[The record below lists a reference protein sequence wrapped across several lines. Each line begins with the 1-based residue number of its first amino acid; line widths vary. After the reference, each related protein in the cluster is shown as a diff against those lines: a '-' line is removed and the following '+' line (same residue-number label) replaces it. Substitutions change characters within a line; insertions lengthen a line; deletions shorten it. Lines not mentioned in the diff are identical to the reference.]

1 VALDYKNI
9 GKLFSLNIINI
20 VLNFAY
26 STLMIYLFG
35 TSREIE
41 AFFAASVLGTA
52 VSRFVQTG
60 QLVEIIVPKYHKVK
74 SEIGNQEAMSIIS
87 MMANYM
93 SGIAF
98 LLVLIFIA
106 GGTTVVNWLV
116 PGFEKTAQDHVYQIF
131 CITGFLMPIQI
142 ATNLFQGMLNAENI
156 YGKVELTNT
165 VSLLVNLLI
174 LIIWGHSHTA
184 DILVVGLV
192 FSVIMQFLTTLYY
205 LRQVGYKHS
214 FAFKSQYLPFKE
226 MWQAI
231 SAATFYMGG
240 VQVYMFAFNAALSFL
255 PAGVFAT
262 YRYVE
267 VIYGKVAN
275 VFMMPIST
283 VFFNEINRFLN
294 QQNSSKIKAFVTQN
308 LNFSY
313 FIGFMIF
320 IPFLAGGQYLIWT
333 AWGGTK
339 FDANAAQRVYELLT
353 IFFLGMLLTGPYMI
367 FRKMSVSVTRPDL
380 QYYFWGITHVVSGL
394 ISYLLLQHF
403 GFKGLLAQIIIHNLI
418 TTSVPILTVYFLKKQ
433 YFALYSISEVF
444 KITTALLLSLVV
456 VWLMKSYF
464 EDFRHTT
471 KLISA
476 EIGLFE
482 AGISATTFIVLC
494 YFLRV
499 EEIQVLKAKLHQSL
513 RRFAIFR

>member
-1 VALDYKNI
+1 MALDYKNI
-9 GKLFSLNIINI
+9 GKLFSLNIVNI

-60 QLVEIIVPKYHKVK
+60 QLVEIIVPKYHKIK
-74 SEIGNQEAMSIIS
+74 SETGSKAAMSIIS

-98 LLVLIFIA
+98 LLVLTFIA

-156 YGKVELTNT
+156 YGKVELTNI
-165 VSLLVNLLI
+165 VSLSVNLLI

-192 FSVIMQFLTTLYY
+192 FSVLMQFFTTIYY
-205 LRQVGYKHS
+205 LRQVGYRHS
-214 FAFKSQYLPFKE
+214 FSLSNQYLSFKE
-226 MWQAI
+226 MWQAV

-308 LNFSY
+308 LDFSY
-313 FIGFMIF
+313 FIGFLIF
-320 IPFLAGGQYLIWT
+320 VPFLAGGQYLIWT

-339 FDANAAQRVYELLT
+339 FDANATQRVYELLT
-353 IFFLGMLLTGPYMI
+353 VFFLGMLLTGPYMI

-380 QYYFWGITHVVSGL
+380 QYYFWGITNTISGF
-394 ISYLLLQHF
+394 IAYLLIQNF
-403 GFKGLLAQIIIHNLI
+403 GFKGLLIQIFVHNFI

-433 YFALYSISEVF
+433 YFALYSIAEVL
-444 KITTALLLSLVV
+444 KITSALLLSLVV
-456 VWLMKSYF
+456 VWLMNKYF
-464 EDFRHTT
+464 TDFRGLT
-471 KLISA
+471 KIVSA

-482 AGISATTFIVLC
+482 AGTSAAIFVVLC
-494 YFLRV
+494 YFFQV
-499 EEIQVLKAKLHQSL
+499 EEIKILKDKLHESL
-513 RRFAIFR
+513 RRFALFR

>member
-1 VALDYKNI
+1 VALDYRNI

-20 VLNFAY
+20 VLSFAY
-26 STLMIYLFG
+26 STLMVYLFG

-60 QLVEIIVPKYHKVK
+60 QLVEIIVPKYHKTK
-74 SEIGNQEAMSIIS
+74 SEIGSQAAMSIIS

-98 LLVLIFIA
+98 LIVLVFIA
-106 GGTTVVNWLV
+106 GGTFVVNLLV
-116 PGFEKTAQDHVYQIF
+116 PGFESNVQSHVYHIF

-165 VSLLVNLLI
+165 VSLVVNLLI
-174 LIIWGHSHTA
+174 LIVWGQNSTA
-184 DILVVGLV
+184 DILVIGLV
-192 FSVIMQFLTTLYY
+192 FSVLMQFLTTIYY
-205 LRQVGYKHS
+205 LHQVGYRHS
-214 FAFKSQYLPFKE
+214 FTFSNPYLPFKE

-240 VQVYMFAFNAALSFL
+240 VQVYTIVFNAALSFL
-255 PAGVFAT
+255 PPGVFAT

-313 FIGFMIF
+313 FIGFLIF

-339 FDANAAQRVYELLT
+339 FDSNATQRVYELLT

-380 QYYFWGITHVVSGL
+380 QYYFWGVTHVISGL
-394 ISYLLLQHF
+394 IAYILLQNF
-403 GFKGLLAQIIIHNLI
+403 GFKGLLMQVFVHSFI
-418 TTSVPILTVYFLKKQ
+418 TTLVPILTVYFLKKQ
-433 YFALYSISEVF
+433 YFALYSWSEIT
-444 KITTALLLSLVV
+444 KITGALLVALCVVSL
-456 VWLMKSYF
+456 MQSYF
-464 EDFRHTT
+464 QDFRHTT
-471 KLISA
+471 KWESTQ
-476 EIGLFE
+476 IGVFKSVVSS
-482 AGISATTFIVLC
+482 IIFVSMC
-494 YFLRV
+494 YFFKV
-499 EEIQVLKAKLHQSL
+499 QEIVILKSKLHQSL
-513 RRFAIFR
+513 RRFSVFR

>member
-20 VLNFAY
+20 ILNFAY

-74 SEIGNQEAMSIIS
+74 SEVGSQEAMSIIS

-98 LLVLIFIA
+98 LLVLVFIA
-106 GGTTVVNWLV
+106 GGTSVVNLLV

-156 YGKVELTNT
+156 YGKVEITNT

-192 FSVIMQFLTTLYY
+192 FSVLMQFLTTLYY

-214 FAFKSQYLPFKE
+214 FAFKSQYLPFRE

-262 YRYVE
+262 FRYVE

-353 IFFLGMLLTGPYMI
+353 VFFLGMLLTGPYMI

-394 ISYLLLQHF
+394 ISYLLLQYL
-403 GFKGLLAQIIIHNLI
+403 GFKGLLIQIFIHNLI
-418 TTSVPILTVYFLKKQ
+418 TTLVPILTVYFLKKQ
-433 YFALYSISEVF
+433 YFALYSTAEVF
-444 KITTALLLSLVV
+444 KITTALLLSLAV
-456 VWLMKSYF
+456 VWLMNAYF
-464 EDFRHTT
+464 TDFRGLS
-471 KLISA
+471 KIVSA

-482 AGISATTFIVLC
+482 AGISVTIFVVLC

-499 EEIQVLKAKLHQSL
+499 EEIQILKDKLHQSL

>member
-1 VALDYKNI
+1 
-9 GKLFSLNIINI
+9 
-20 VLNFAY
+20 
-26 STLMIYLFG
+26 M
-35 TSREIE
+35 
-41 AFFAASVLGTA
+41 
-52 VSRFVQTG
+52 
-60 QLVEIIVPKYHKVK
+60 
-74 SEIGNQEAMSIIS
+74 
-87 MMANYM
+87 
-93 SGIAF
+93 
-98 LLVLIFIA
+98 
-106 GGTTVVNWLV
+106 
-116 PGFEKTAQDHVYQIF
+116 
-131 CITGFLMPIQI
+131 
-142 ATNLFQGMLNAENI
+142 
-156 YGKVELTNT
+156 
-165 VSLLVNLLI
+165 
-174 LIIWGHSHTA
+174 
-184 DILVVGLV
+184 
-192 FSVIMQFLTTLYY
+192 
-205 LRQVGYKHS
+205 
-214 FAFKSQYLPFKE
+214 
-226 MWQAI
+226 
-231 SAATFYMGG
+231 
-240 VQVYMFAFNAALSFL
+240 
-255 PAGVFAT
+255 
-262 YRYVE
+262 
-267 VIYGKVAN
+267 
-275 VFMMPIST
+275 
-283 VFFNEINRFLN
+283 
-294 QQNSSKIKAFVTQN
+294 
-308 LNFSY
+308 
-313 FIGFMIF
+313 
-320 IPFLAGGQYLIWT
+320 
-333 AWGGTK
+333 
-339 FDANAAQRVYELLT
+339 VYELLT